1 MYVHWR
7 KKQGGWGG
15 GVGGGGGVYSPPH
28 VYGCNNNLI
37 LGINDICLSVHQN

>member
-15 GVGGGGGVYSPPH
+15 GGGGGYIAHPH
-28 VYGCNNNLI
+28 VYGYNNNLI
-37 LGINDICLSVHQN
+37 LGINDICLRVHQN